1 MIRTRTLIPALII
14 VIAVIFIVVGV
25 ANVIHGPESVSGQVV
40 SVDSASVTIIA
51 NLTVEDATGKHWPFL
66 GAGTFSG
73 FTPSHLIEHRTLRE
87 PITVEYEE
95 SDSGQLI
102 IVGISD

>member
-1 MIRTRTLIPALII
+1 MNRTRTLIPALII
-14 VIAVIFIVVGV
+14 VIVVIFIVVGV
-25 ANVIHGPESVSGQVV
+25 ANVIRGPESVSGQVV
-40 SVDSASVTIIA
+40 SVDSTSVTIIT
-51 NLTVEDATGKHWPFL
+51 NLTLEDATGKHWSFL
-66 GAGTFSG
+66 GGGTFSG

>member
-1 MIRTRTLIPALII
+1 MFRTRTLII
-14 VIAVIFIVVGV
+14 VIAVILIAVGV
-25 ANVIHGPESVSGQVV
+25 ANVIGAPKSVNGQVV
-40 SVDSASVTIIA
+40 SVDSASVTTIA
-51 NLTVEDATGKHWPFL
+51 ILTVEDAAGEQWSFL

-95 SDSGQLI
+95 SDSGELI
-102 IVGISD
+102 IVGIFD